1 MKEEEIM
8 DEPIEVPEALFLKLG
23 VMVCRAVVMLG
34 RVRENAST
42 GPDVAQEIDDLACG
56 HAQRAHEL
64 FGHLA
69 EDQREDFAKALG
81 WPSAGEL
88 MTFLSEG
95 AKEGGV
101 H

>member
-1 MKEEEIM
+1 M
-8 DEPIEVPEALFLKLG
+8 DEPIEVPFLKLA

-42 GPDVAQEIDDLACG
+42 GPDVAQEIDDLAHG
-56 HAQRAHEL
+56 HAQRVHEL

-69 EDQREDFAKALG
+69 GDQREAFAKAMG

-88 MTFLSEG
+88 TTFLSEG
-95 AKEGGV
+95 AKEGRV